1 MVLRAL
7 QWLKQHNKYYRK
19 IDIDLAALSQLPE
32 DGNLTGLC
40 KAVTET
46 NVDEEE
52 LKPKEDEEETPTD
65 VSSFVPIVARKK
77 TEEET
82 IRETVQEQHT
92 VAWPPAG
99 DTSSYQ

>member
-1 MVLRAL
+1 MRVL
-7 QWLKQHNKYYRK
+7 QGCFKQHNKYYRK
-19 IDIDLAALSQLPE
+19 IDIDLAALNQLPE

-52 LKPKEDEEETPTD
+52 LKPKECDQ
-65 VSSFVPIVARKK
+65 RKK
-77 TEEET
+77 P
-82 IRETVQEQHT
+82 VQEQHT

-99 DTSSYQ
+99 YQ